1 METDEEK
8 MGSVKKKGGGGRKG
22 GKTRGRGHDQGEG
35 TFKYSLEH
43 RFLTTNEVMHSKI
56 YMFFLVSSM

>member
-1 METDEEK
+1 MEAEEEK

-35 TFKYSLEH
+35 TFKSRLEQK
-43 RFLTTNEVMHSKI
+43 FMTTDKVIHSKI
-56 YMFFLVSSM
+56 ACSS